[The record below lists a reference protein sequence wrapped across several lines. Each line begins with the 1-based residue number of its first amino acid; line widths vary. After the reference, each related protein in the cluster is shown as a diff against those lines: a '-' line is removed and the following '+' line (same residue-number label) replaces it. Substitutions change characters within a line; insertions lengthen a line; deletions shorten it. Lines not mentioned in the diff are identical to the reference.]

1 MLTEEGIMEIR
12 ILSRQGTG
20 IRAIARAL
28 QISRNTGRKHLRG
41 EAVKVPPR
49 RGPGRP
55 RKLAPYED
63 WSVDPVA
70 GDRAA
75 S

>member
-1 MLTEEGIMEIR
+1 MLTEEGIMEIC
-12 ILSRQGTG
+12 ILSRQGMG
-20 IRAIARAL
+20 IRAIAREL
-28 QISRNTGRKHLRG
+28 QISRNTVRKYLRG
-41 EAVKVPPR
+41 EAVKVRPR
-49 RGPGRP
+49 RVPGRP

-63 WSVDPVA
+63 CIIDPVA